1 MSSLELGRYDEG
13 MAILLSIK
21 SLATADWKQLK
32 GAEATYV
39 GIDFGTSTTVVSYS
53 YYDEL
58 LDSIKC
64 DVIPIRQKEY
74 DGAMSKSE
82 KLPTVI
88 ALYDNQI
95 LVGTGASSLKY
106 ELEKNKD
113 IWYSFKMELGEDL
126 GPKYYN
132 STLNREKSIQIQNAK
147 DATSVFFIQVSQVKK
162 YSF

>member
-64 DVIPIRQKEY
+64 DVIPIRQKR
-74 DGAMSKSE
+74 
-82 KLPTVI
+82 V
-88 ALYDNQI
+88 
-95 LVGTGASSLKY
+95 
-106 ELEKNKD
+106 
-113 IWYSFKMELGEDL
+113 
-126 GPKYYN
+126 
-132 STLNREKSIQIQNAK
+132 
-147 DATSVFFIQVSQVKK
+147 
-162 YSF
+162 